1 VIFLCCF
8 HKIIILII
16 LLHFFFYLFFIFLF
30 VLQHKAFALPSL
42 LLQCILVKQV
52 EQAQSLMDDQNFAY
66 IDLQLVVQR
75 NDLQLCFEAIIR
87 IPNHILLIYQET
99 NNVYIYRALHF
110 QHENCREDCK
120 CWRYN

>member
-16 LLHFFFYLFFIFLF
+16 LLHFVFYLFFIFLF
-30 VLQHKAFALPSL
+30 VLQHKAFALLFL
-42 LLQCILVKQV
+42 LLQRILVKQV